1 MSDLDKPTGGR
12 LRLLPL
18 RLQGRNMLFSHPIQ
32 NLALNPAKLCIIF
45 PGEQGLPLETA
56 TPRPQGTA
64 SSSASPAPRS
74 SEEEEEEGRY
84 LRWKRYPRGA
94 SRRTES
100 GGGTTGG
107 EETLTSR
114 RLRGPAGGR
123 TPPLW
128 CHPGEETRSRCY
140 GVNVRHANF
149 FPGALEALAAATAVG
164 RWLRRR
170 KSIFYLW

>member
-1 MSDLDKPTGGR
+1 
-12 LRLLPL
+12 
-18 RLQGRNMLFSHPIQ
+18 MLFSHPIQ
-32 NLALNPAKLCIIF
+32 DLALNPAKLCIIF
-45 PGEQGLPLETA
+45 PGEQGLPLETV
-56 TPRPQGTA
+56 TPRPPEAA

-74 SEEEEEEGRY
+74 SEEEEGRY

-94 SRRTES
+94 SRRTGS
-100 GGGTTGG
+100 GGGTTGE

-128 CHPGEETRSRCY
+128 CHPGEETRSRCL

-149 FPGALEALAAATAVG
+149 FQELSRQRRSASDAGYDGGNQFSTCGECYPSSNFPGPT
-164 RWLRRR
+164 
-170 KSIFYLW
+170 